1 MTGAPVLRHID
12 LPLAPGAKLTVWIPP
27 GSDLLPPLP
36 ALGRGFTIDL
46 NGDRWRATVET
57 LSARRRGH
65 VVELTIEGRYEE
77 DAQPEPVC
85 PKCGTRSCM
94 EDAESLHW

>member
-1 MTGAPVLRHID
+1 MTETTPAPVLRHID
-12 LPLAPGAKLTVWIPP
+12 LPLAPGAKLSAWLPP

-57 LSARRRGH
+57 LSAKRKGH
-65 VVELTIEGRYEE
+65 VVELTIEGRYRKA
-77 DAQPEPVC
+77 DGV
-85 PKCGTRSCM
+85 R
-94 EDAESLHW
+94 

>member
-1 MTGAPVLRHID
+1 MTAPVLRHIE

-57 LSARRRGH
+57 LRAKRKGH

-77 DAQPEPVC
+77 DGC
-85 PKCGTRSCM
+85 SGGG
-94 EDAESLHW
+94 

>member
-1 MTGAPVLRHID
+1 MTDAAPVLRHID

-57 LSARRRGH
+57 LSARRKGH
-65 VVELTIEGRYEE
+65 VVELMIEGRY
-77 DAQPEPVC
+77 DVA
-85 PKCGTRSCM
+85 
-94 EDAESLHW
+94 